1 MNDLSNGDMREMCD
15 SVEETVMKN
24 INQKLEQLQPQIIAS
39 IKNGIMWDLDKKYSK
54 RISRLEARI
63 SNFEKAEISQKE
75 SVVSKQTNNKATN
88 RIDVSRLGYS
98 AFKVNGWIYYKN
110 SEMGD
115 FLYRV
120 REDGT
125 ENTQLTDYSVFS
137 GFSVSNG
144 YLHFQDCD
152 FNMRKIKL
160 V

>member
-1 MNDLSNGDMREMCD
+1 MNDLSNRDMREICD

-39 IKNGIMWDLDKKYSK
+39 IKNEIMWDLEKKYSK
-54 RISRLEARI
+54 RISQLEARI
-63 SNFEKAEISQKE
+63 SNFEKVEISQKE

-98 AFKVNGWIYYKN
+98 TFKVNGWIYYTN

-125 ENTQLTDYSVFS
+125 ENTQLTDYSVFAD
-137 GFSVSNG
+137 FSVSNG
-144 YLHFQDCD
+144 YLHFEDCD
-152 FNMRKIKL
+152 FKRRKIKL
-160 V
+160 A